1 MKHRFLNCLA
11 LVTLAAFLGCSDPAD
26 NVPEAVVTEVV
37 KTTPNESA
45 TVGETPSP
53 APSAVAGKTY
63 VISADSKID
72 FLASKAVGGETPG
85 GFKKFIGQLNV
96 VDGKLAAE
104 GSKIVIDMESTWT
117 NNEKL
122 TAHLKNADFFD
133 VPKFPTT
140 TFEAT
145 RIESANDDYQI
156 TGNLT
161 MHGVT
166 KSVTI
171 PAKVQIADEK
181 IMFNSASSIN
191 RFDFDMKFEGQ
202 KDNMIRDRVTLTFNV
217 TATPGAADFSSL
229 VK

>member
-1 MKHRFLNCLA
+1 MKLRLFHCLA
-11 LVTLAAFLGCSDPAD
+11 LVSLAVVLGCSDPAD

-37 KTTPNESA
+37 KATPNESA
-45 TVGETPSP
+45 TVGGKPSS

-85 GFKKFIGQLNV
+85 GFKKFVGQLTV
-96 VDGKLAAE
+96 VDGKLVAE

-140 TFEAT
+140 TFAGT
-145 RIESANDDYQI
+145 RIEAANDDYKI

-171 PAKVQIADEK
+171 PAKIQISDEK
-181 IMFNSASSIN
+181 LTLTSASSIN

-202 KDNMIRDRVTLTFNV
+202 KDNMIRDRVTLTFNI